1 MRHFDTSI
9 FFYLR
14 LVPLYKI
21 VTIFDMNMIIISHS
35 PSIEYV
41 SSIRHY
47 LTSSFKSIGASRIF
61 PLVPRASSSICI
73 LPRASHSVI
82 FDPISFLR
90 IMKQT
95 IHGIIFQ
102 RYHINWSHCYEPMT
116 RTSLKNQPG
125 CSWYSTLYSMIQI
138 THVMFPYHVFLD
150 HTDDRSRCTTFKVKS
165 IMSFG
170 TWKAVCS
177 KYYLCFVRLWK
188 TPLSSISLRHFDTSR
203 IFPRVSHF
211 VRGC

>member
-1 MRHFDTSI
+1 MYLRSVIISLRHSN
-9 FFYLR
+9 R
-14 LVPLYKI
+14 LVPLVSFLSYLEHLLRS
-21 VTIFDMNMIIISHS
+21 VSYLEPLTLL
-35 PSIEYV
+35 
-41 SSIRHY
+41 SSIPFRFSGSWNKPFMA
-47 LTSSFKSIGASRIF
+47 LSF
-61 PLVPRASSSICI
+61 
-73 LPRASHSVI
+73 
-82 FDPISFLR
+82 
-90 IMKQT
+90 M
-95 IHGIIFQ
+95 
-102 RYHINWSHCYEPMT
+102 N
-116 RTSLKNQPG
+116 RTSLKNQLG
-125 CSWYSTLYSMIQI
+125 CSWYSTLYSMLQI
-138 THVMFPYHVFLD
+138 NHVMFPYHVFLD